1 MAMHLLREG
10 QTQAT
15 NQLESAEKT
24 QREVLQERD
33 DVRRRRRQERLHVL
47 RTGAYKNW
55 VELDRANPPA
65 YAFQAQQ
72 PQLADRFGK

>member
-1 MAMHLLREG
+1 MARHLLNES

-24 QREVLQERD
+24 AREALQERD
-33 DVRRRRRQERLHVL
+33 DARRRQRQERLNVL
-47 RTGAYKNW
+47 RTGSYKNW
-55 VELDRANPPA
+55 VALDRANPPS
-65 YAFQAQQ
+65 YAFQATQ